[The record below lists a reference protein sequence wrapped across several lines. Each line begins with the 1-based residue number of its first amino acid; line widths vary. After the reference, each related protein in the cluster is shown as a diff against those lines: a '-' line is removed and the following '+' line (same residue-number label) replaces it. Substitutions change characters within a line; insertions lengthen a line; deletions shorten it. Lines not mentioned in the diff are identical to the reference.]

1 MTGEKRKIVVL
12 VALWLGLGGLLAAVA
27 ARYHPEEALGLVGD
41 QFAYLYQ
48 AQSLAFDQDLVH
60 APEDT
65 ARWREQGW
73 SHPGAGLFLKPR
85 EDGFSTYAKPVL
97 YTLGGAPFVRLSP
110 HRGLLYWNV
119 FLFLWLVAGTWGWL
133 ARRNPWGVSAAAA
146 LVLWLG
152 GSAVFYVFAFHAD
165 LMIAGLT
172 LGSLVLLGVTASS
185 DSPPSSRLALGLGL
199 AMGLM
204 TYEKLTFGGFA
215 VAALLLLVARRH
227 WRQSLLYVAMA
238 AAAWV
243 VPTAVH
249 YAQDGQISAYKG
261 DRYLALEVPLSKGPE
276 DPGRLVRWD
285 TGRFFR
291 PEFLVGEPAR
301 LGERLRRQAR
311 QLPRLAGHYL
321 VGRRAGLVPY
331 FVPFFAAL
339 LLGLWGIWRPDN
351 RWKLWILCPA
361 LIPVMFYFWTSP
373 GNYIGGGGTLGN
385 RYALQL
391 APAFLVLC
399 DRLPRRAAGRW
410 LTLGAV
416 ALVALLFYPARHYAH
431 PTQVFQRYR
440 ELLYEPAIA
449 VWPAESELLV
459 RALSRGDRFAV
470 HRGPDELLLALDS
483 PLDQPRHQRTL
494 RDGRRY
500 RFCYAHRRPASA
512 VRFRVSGGPTP
523 FELHLES
530 AAGVLRERFDP
541 WETRYLSVPI
551 AATETFWE
559 RGDERFFAWLSVEGR
574 ALPAPD
580 SPDGPLGS
588 LLLLE
593 PDPERPISGFER
605 IRPEAP
611 DERRR
616 LLWGWQ
622 GPEPRH
628 RWAGGGRRSALLLE
642 LDGERR
648 YTLSARLTTFIP
660 RQSVT
665 VSLDGQA
672 LGHWAPV
679 PGAELDVTLEV
690 PRVRSG
696 PHVVELRHARLAT
709 PQAILDTADTRELTC
724 LYRHFTIAEVEP
736 AGGAVD
742 GEGSLADSGAYVG
755 AVEGR

>member
-1 MTGEKRKIVVL
+1 MAGEKRKVAAL
-12 VALWLGLGGLLAAVA
+12 VALWLGLGGVLLTVAV
-27 ARYHPEEALGLVGD
+27 RYHLEEVRGLVGD

-73 SHPGAGLFLKPR
+73 SHPGSGLFLKPR
-85 EDGFSTYAKPVL
+85 EEGFHYYAKPVL

-110 HRGLLYWNV
+110 HRGLIYWNV
-119 FLFLWLVAGTWGWL
+119 CLFLGLVAGTWGWL
-133 ARRNPWGVSAAAA
+133 ARRNPWGLSAAAA

-152 GSAVFYVFAFHAD
+152 GSAVFYVFACHAD

-185 DSPPSSRLALGLGL
+185 GSAPSSRLALALGV

-215 VAALLLLVARRH
+215 VAALVLLVARRH
-227 WRQSLLYVAMA
+227 WRQSFLYAAMA
-238 AAAWV
+238 AAAWA

-249 YAQDGQISAYKG
+249 YAQDGQVSAYRG
-261 DRYLALEVPLSKGPE
+261 DRYLALEVPLSQGPE
-276 DPGRLVRWD
+276 DRGRLVRWD

-291 PEFLVGEPAR
+291 PGFLVGERTR

-339 LLGLWGIWRPDN
+339 LCGLWGIWQPEN
-351 RWKLWILCPA
+351 RWKLWILAPA
-361 LIPVMFYFWTSP
+361 LIPVMFYFWASP

-399 DRLPRRAAGRW
+399 DRLPRSAGGRW
-410 LTLGAV
+410 LTLAGL
-416 ALVALLFYPARHYAH
+416 ALVALLFYPAHLYAH
-431 PTQVFQRYR
+431 PTRVFQQYR

-449 VWPAESELLV
+449 IWPADSELLA
-459 RALSRGDRFAV
+459 RALAAEERFAAR
-470 HRGPDELLLALDS
+470 RGPGGDLLLALDS
-483 PLDQPRHQRTL
+483 PLDPPYHQRTL

-512 VRFRVSGGPTP
+512 VGFRVSAGATP
-523 FELHLES
+523 FELHLDS
-530 AAGVLRERFDP
+530 AAGALRERIAP
-541 WETRYLSVPI
+541 WETRYLTVPI

-559 RGDERFFAWLSVEGR
+559 SGDERFFARLGVEGR
-574 ALPAPD
+574 ALSAPR
-580 SPDGPLGS
+580 SPDAPLGS

-593 PDPERPISGFER
+593 PDPGRPTRGVER

-611 DERRR
+611 RERRR

-622 GPEPRH
+622 EPEPGH
-628 RWAGGGRRSALLLE
+628 RWAGGSRRSALLLE
-642 LDGERR
+642 LDGARS
-648 YTLSARLTTFIP
+648 YTLSSRLTTFIP
-660 RQSVT
+660 RQGVT
-665 VSLDGQA
+665 VSLDGRA
-672 LGHWAPV
+672 LGSWAPV
-679 PGAELDVTLEV
+679 PGAELDVTLEL
-690 PRVRSG
+690 PRVPSG
-696 PHVVELRHARLAT
+696 RHVVELHHAELAT
-709 PQAILDTADTRELTC
+709 PQAVLGTADTRELTC
-724 LYRHFTIAEVEP
+724 LYRHFTIAEV
-736 AGGAVD
+736 
-742 GEGSLADSGAYVG
+742 GEGGEADGA
-755 AVEGR
+755 R